1 MAFFSFFIFS
11 ISANRSSSGSSS
23 TSRKPLL
30 PRFFLASEILI
41 SGNSSMLISIV
52 VFFNNYYNY
61 KNLLLLRLWISG
73 KLDYPQKA
81 KLITSSLSTGLH
93 NQYTPADSG
102 GTGQGSFYSQPLL
115 KQRRF
120 LTKLIHSLRTV
131 H

>member
-52 VFFNNYYNY
+52 VFFNNYYN
-61 KNLLLLRLWISG
+61 LLLLRLWISG
-73 KLDYPQKA
+73 KLDYPQQA
-81 KLITSSLSTGLH
+81 TLSTSSFSTGLH

-102 GTGQGSFYSQPLL
+102 GTGKGS
-115 KQRRF
+115 
-120 LTKLIHSLRTV
+120 
-131 H
+131 